1 MMIRNDVSKI
11 YSDNID
17 YNKFINLKDK
27 EIDNE
32 EKNEY
37 FPEFLN
43 NSVKIKQLCSTH
55 MIDLNYFSRESGTED
70 QLMYKTQSKYIKPKM
85 IECLKR
91 NLQLI
96 NQILSENINA
106 MINDEFK
113 QIRTF
118 FKFEYTNDYFDFL
131 NFKQKEY
138 FLVLNEE
145 NNKKTDNQLY
155 VLNSEKEFINH
166 NISNKEYIG
175 CQIFESG
182 KLFAG
187 KFNNDGKLNGKGIF
201 INKKGNLIH
210 GSFYF

>member
-1 MMIRNDVSKI
+1 M
-11 YSDNID
+11 
-17 YNKFINLKDK
+17 KDK

-106 MINDEFK
+106 MINS
-113 QIRTF
+113 
-118 FKFEYTNDYFDFL
+118 FL
-131 NFKQKEY
+131 HCLSCNTII
-138 FLVLNEE
+138 L
-145 NNKKTDNQLY
+145 
-155 VLNSEKEFINH
+155 
-166 NISNKEYIG
+166 
-175 CQIFESG
+175 
-182 KLFAG
+182 
-187 KFNNDGKLNGKGIF
+187 
-201 INKKGNLIH
+201 
-210 GSFYF
+210 